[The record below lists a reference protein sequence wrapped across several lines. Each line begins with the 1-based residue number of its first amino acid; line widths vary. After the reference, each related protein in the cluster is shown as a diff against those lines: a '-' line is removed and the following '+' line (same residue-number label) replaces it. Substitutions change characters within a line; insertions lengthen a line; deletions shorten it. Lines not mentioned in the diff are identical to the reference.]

1 MGCPYDLNLQKK
13 LVFNEHD
20 IPQGGIIVQYQLGV
34 CLLVSAK
41 CFAEAGN
48 SVGAGQK
55 GQEMKKNPSHEDNLV
70 ALRRIEG
77 QVRGVQRM
85 IEDRKYC
92 IDILNQIYAIKG
104 ALGRVEEK
112 VLEKHFQHCVTEA
125 VKGSSKKEKQQ
136 KLDEILKLIH
146 QTRRA

>member
-1 MGCPYDLNLQKK
+1 
-13 LVFNEHD
+13 
-20 IPQGGIIVQYQLGV
+20 
-34 CLLVSAK
+34 
-41 CFAEAGN
+41 
-48 SVGAGQK
+48 
-55 GQEMKKNPSHEDNLV
+55 MKKNPSHEGNLV

-85 IEDRKYC
+85 IEERKYC

-112 VLEKHFQHCVTEA
+112 ILEKHFEHCVTDA
-125 VKGSSKKEKQQ
+125 VKGTSKKEKQQ

-146 QTRRA
+146 QTRRG

>member
-1 MGCPYDLNLQKK
+1 
-13 LVFNEHD
+13 
-20 IPQGGIIVQYQLGV
+20 
-34 CLLVSAK
+34 
-41 CFAEAGN
+41 
-48 SVGAGQK
+48 
-55 GQEMKKNPSHEDNLV
+55 MKQNPDHADNLV

-112 VLEKHFQHCVTEA
+112 ILEKHFQGCVTQA
-125 VKGSSKKEKQQ
+125 MKGTSEEDRQQ

-146 QTRRA
+146 QTRRG